1 MISINNIKK
10 IAYSAIQNNIT
21 SKKDLTNY
29 FRSNKTNKI
38 TITSLIKEYE
48 EISKVRS
55 KRNSYKVKPSPSIN
69 NRLYKHLKRI
79 LNNQIRERNLDVP
92 TGWNTFRARV
102 VEYDKINRIWL
113 ITDNYKYHYSNRF
126 GDWWVSGAF
135 ICGKDDNQYW
145 ACRVPSTCN
154 TINDAIDWLT
164 PAKVKNC
171 IDSNKYYCRQGDIY
185 LVQTRNKSD
194 DVSNITY
201 TRHIFKRFEDG
212 HAELTHPQH
221 KTVVIPKGIYVR
233 SCRQK
238 QLSVGSRRRNGD

>member
-154 TINDAIDWLT
+154 TIDDAIQWLI
-164 PAKVKNC
+164 PEKVKKC
-171 IDSNKYYCRQGDIY
+171 INSNKYYYRQGDIY

-194 DVSNITY
+194 NVSNILY
-201 TRHIFKRFEDG
+201 TRHVFTRFEDG

-221 KTVVIPKGIYVR
+221 KTVIIPKGIYVTAY
-233 SCRQK
+233 RQK
-238 QLSVGSRRRNGD
+238 QLSVGSKRRNAD